1 MLDKLPDFTKNF
13 YLISAVLFAG
23 WMLFFDT
30 NDVYSQYKLKQKLYE
45 LESQKGYYE
54 SNIIEVRSER
64 EALLNDED
72 LLEKFAR
79 EKYFMKKSGEDL
91 FVIVEEEDK

>member
-13 YLISAVLFAG
+13 YLITAVLFVG

-30 NDVYSQYKLKQKLYE
+30 NDVYSQYKLKQKLHE
-45 LESQKGYYE
+45 LESQKVYYE
-54 SNIIEVRSER
+54 DNIIEVRSER